1 MKLSDIVQKQGIE
14 RSEQK
19 PTASASSAP
28 RRRYFWDEEENQ
40 QEASKE
46 ALKAQSPAVAIEAQK
61 VEPIIR
67 QTEVKLEPEVK
78 PLLESKLVQNS
89 AKVEPKQSR
98 QPPEKIKVEPKPEPN
113 DEPKLS
119 QTSAKVE
126 PNVFFEELVGL
137 QRNVL
142 VHIFEMCVRT
152 GSRTTPPVAISN
164 LAIALETTVSAGR
177 KAIQRLE
184 EKGFIVRGAFKD
196 GRGGWTKYELKE
208 EVYKTLVLDN
218 RTGKLEPIIS
228 QSRAKV
234 DTQLEPKP
242 EPSSPCSS
250 SSSLNL
256 NNTTTTEEPFWLNIP
271 ERLKGQI
278 PVNQLRGL
286 LKAGTIDHDTLE
298 DSLWGFAHDLEKNLV
313 KSKTGNTMGLFFG
326 AVRNGG
332 YISQQ
337 YLAQKQAELQE
348 VQSRVGELKKIREEL
363 ESSQLAE
370 EFEAFKKDF
379 PEQAE
384 AMKPMSSYI
393 KNFETGSVGYK
404 LWVDE
409 FRKHQVKSGNA

>member
-14 RSEQK
+14 KSEQK
-19 PTASASSAP
+19 PTAPASSAP

-46 ALKAQSPAVAIEAQK
+46 ALKAQSPTVAIEAKK
-61 VEPIIR
+61 VEPIIS

-78 PLLESKLVQNS
+78 PSLESNLVQTS

-98 QPPEKIKVEPKPEPN
+98 PTPVKIKVEPKPEPN
-113 DEPKLS
+113 DEPKLG
-119 QTSAKVE
+119 QTPAKVE
-126 PNVFFEELVGL
+126 PNIFFEELVGL

-208 EVYKTLVLDN
+208 EVYKTLLLDN
-218 RTGKLEPIIS
+218 RTGKLEPNIS

-278 PVNQLRGL
+278 PVNQLRAM

-298 DSLWGFAHDLEKNLV
+298 DSLWGFAHDLEKGLV
-313 KSKTGNTMGLFFG
+313 KSKTNNPTAVFIG
-326 AVRNGG
+326 AIKNGG
-332 YISQQ
+332 YFSQQ

-348 VQSRVGELKKIREEL
+348 VKARVGELKKIREEL
-363 ESSQLAE
+363 ESGQLTE

-393 KNFETGSVGYK
+393 KNFDTGSVGYK
-404 LWVDE
+404 MWVDE
-409 FRKHQVKSGNA
+409 FRKHQVKGGNA

>member
-1 MKLSDIVQKQGIE
+1 MSLKHNPFDNSFKGTLVRRKKVFEVPTPQEIAISPSLPSVEFKEDDQTKHNKTEQDKTELNSTKQDIALNTTEQT
-14 RSEQK
+14 SEQNQTSEVVATEQIRTQPNTTQNK
-19 PTASASSAP
+19 RLNTTEQNKTEQILPSGEVEQKLFGLTGNRKKVVFAVYNLALESGEDEVELTYDLWSEIAQIKKESIKTTVRQLKLDGYLNVFAP
-28 RRRYFWDEEENQ
+28 KGGRGAVIR
-40 QEASKE
+40 
-46 ALKAQSPAVAIEAQK
+46 VAIHK
-61 VEPIIR
+61 DF
-67 QTEVKLEPEVK
+67 
-78 PLLESKLVQNS
+78 LLTYSKLN
-89 AKVEPKQSR
+89 
-98 QPPEKIKVEPKPEPN
+98 N
-113 DEPKLS
+113 KLN
-119 QTSAKVE
+119 KKL
-126 PNVFFEELVGL
+126 N
-137 QRNVL
+137 N
-142 VHIFEMCVRT
+142 
-152 GSRTTPPVAISN
+152 
-164 LAIALETTVSAGR
+164 
-177 KAIQRLE
+177 
-184 EKGFIVRGAFKD
+184 
-196 GRGGWTKYELKE
+196 
-208 EVYKTLVLDN
+208 TLN
-218 RTGKLEPIIS
+218 KS
-228 QSRAKV
+228 
-234 DTQLEPKP
+234 
-242 EPSSPCSS
+242 PSPSS

-271 ERLKGQI
+271 EKLKGQI
-278 PVNQLRGL
+278 PINQLRGL

-332 YISQQ
+332 YISRQ

-348 VQSRVGELKKIREEL
+348 VQSRVGELKKIREKL